1 MQVLTLKTKQ
11 VISQDRTIQSASRL
25 IRLKLWMTVPV
36 RQAPVIE
43 IATAA
48 GVPTM
53 LNQFCIRF
61 VTRSVIQ
68 TGSAGWTSSMS
79 ARAQDGPRAC
89 LVTGLEMQRVSLEQL
104 DIETWT
110 IPDSLTSL
118 TFLLM
123 TQVRFQFS
131 LLFIVLDV
139 SGSSTAGMHQTL
151 AIEDVKAS
159 TSKWKHMF
167 GDV

>member
-1 MQVLTLKTKQ
+1 
-11 VISQDRTIQSASRL
+11 
-25 IRLKLWMTVPV
+25 
-36 RQAPVIE
+36 
-43 IATAA
+43 
-48 GVPTM
+48 
-53 LNQFCIRF
+53 
-61 VTRSVIQ
+61 
-68 TGSAGWTSSMS
+68 
-79 ARAQDGPRAC
+79 
-89 LVTGLEMQRVSLEQL
+89 MQRVSLEQL